1 VAKDE
6 AVTYSRVGNA
16 NQRSS
21 FESNFS
27 RHELFG
33 RRLISR
39 IGVCSFVRSMI
50 SLHVFQSDD
59 VPYYP
64 SNQDNFAGPNAGVT
78 EQETLGAW
86 VWEVFWSRK
95 LAYASSA
102 RLFSSATHT
111 KIGFVQKPPA

>member
-39 IGVCSFVRSMI
+39 IGVWVFVRAQYDI
-50 SLHVFQSDD
+50 I
-59 VPYYP
+59 
-64 SNQDNFAGPNAGVT
+64 
-78 EQETLGAW
+78 
-86 VWEVFWSRK
+86 
-95 LAYASSA
+95 A
-102 RLFSSATHT
+102 RLP
-111 KIGFVQKPPA
+111 I